1 VSVLVAVSGNAGVGK
16 DTAADYLVA
25 NKLFVKLAL
34 ADPLKRICKEVYGF
48 TDEQLWGPSEMR
60 NAPDRRYIRQKKG
73 KLGTTF
79 LGNMDVTGT
88 VYEKYKHL
96 VKDGHLPNPPE
107 DVYLTARY
115 ALQTLGTEWGRDC
128 YHNTWID
135 YGIETAQ
142 VILDGAGRYTAK
154 EGLVLYDRIAQN
166 EAEQV
171 GGVVFSDIRF
181 KNELNLIKAAGGVLI
196 RLYRKA
202 AEGKLTGGIEG
213 HASEAEQNDVEDD
226 FFDAVIYNDGPK
238 EDLYR
243 QLDRAIEAAKE
254 R

>member
-1 VSVLVAVSGNAGVGK
+1 MSFLVAVSGNAGVGK

-25 NKLFVKLAL
+25 NKLFVKLGL
-34 ADPLKRICKEVYGF
+34 ADPLKRICKEVYNF

-73 KLGTTF
+73 ALGTTF
-79 LGNMDVTGT
+79 VDMDVTGT
-88 VYEKYKHL
+88 VYERYKHL
-96 VKDGHLPNPPE
+96 IRDKHLPNPPE

-142 VILDGAGRYTAK
+142 AIMDGAGSYSAK
-154 EGLVLYDRIAQN
+154 KGFIPLMSG
-166 EAEQV
+166 AEEPPQV

-181 KNELNLIKAAGGVLI
+181 KNELNLIKAAGGFII
-196 RLYRKA
+196 RLYRKE
-202 AEGKLTGGIEG
+202 AEGKLTGGIAG

-238 EDLYR
+238 DDLYR
-243 QLDRAIEAAKE
+243 QLDRVLEAAKE